1 VLRGPATAYTINEVA
16 VAYWQ
21 RQQLAQAVV
30 DVLQTGPCQF
40 ADDTAWQAR
49 LQELGISAE
58 RHVRIATEGALLGQ
72 VIAQGVS
79 PDLVILSDGAE
90 QFNLLAHAA
99 CWVHAERPLV
109 RLIPYHAAHRAAIA
123 GVRQQ
128 LWELYRALQ
137 AYRAQPDPAQ
147 KAVLESRFDTLCAQ
161 RTVYPSINNVLKEM
175 RQHKAD
181 LLRVLACPAVPLHN
195 NGTESIIR
203 VYVQKRKIS
212 GSTRSPAGRRC
223 RDTFASLM
231 KTCRKLGIS
240 FWEYLRDRLRGR
252 GQIPRLAELIRQR
265 AAEARAA
272 RNAEAVPA

>member
-21 RQQLAQAVV
+21 RQGLAQTMA
-30 DVLQTGPCQF
+30 DALQTGPCQF
-40 ADDTAWQAR
+40 ADDAAWQAR

-58 RHVRIATEGALLGQ
+58 RPVRIATEGALLGQ
-72 VIAQGVS
+72 VIAQGVA

-90 QFNLLAHAA
+90 PFNLLAQAA
-99 CWVHAERPLV
+99 CWVPAERPLV
-109 RLIPYHAAHRAAIA
+109 RLIPYHEAHRAAIA

-128 LWELYRALQ
+128 IWELYRALQ

-147 KAVLESRFDTLCAQ
+147 KAVLESRFDRLGAP
-161 RTVYPSINNVLKEM
+161 RTVYPSINQVLKEM

-212 GSTRSPAGRRC
+212 GSTRSPSGRRC
-223 RDTFASLM
+223 RDTFVRLM
-231 KTCRKLGIS
+231 KTCRKLGLS

-252 GQIPRLAELIRQR
+252 GQIPRLAEIIRQR
-265 AAEARAA
+265 AAEAPAA